1 MATTIS
7 HLQQQLKDLEA
18 AHAAALLAND
28 IGGATSLHHRIESL
42 SALLD
47 APQRKAEALRDLA
60 ALREQAT
67 QAQGGVDAAQGVVNE
82 LQGRHAEAVAQIS
95 EDRALTASAI
105 LAAAKRGETIAA
117 CSPDRGPA
125 TALEAALALAEA
137 EHQAAVGV
145 LAAVQEKVAAGE
157 QALCFAERD
166 CASLVFE
173 LSLRDFAQAANQA
186 MASIPGYGVENV
198 MYDAREKIYA
208 EA

>member
-1 MATTIS
+1 MTATIAT
-7 HLQQQLKDLEA
+7 LEAQLKSLEEQ
-18 AHAAALLAND
+18 HAAALAGGN
-28 IGGATSLHHRIESL
+28 IGGATDLARKIGPL
-42 SALLD
+42 ADLLA
-47 APQRKAEALRDLA
+47 APARKAAALRDLE
-60 ALREQAT
+60 ALKVQAD
-67 QAQGGVDAAQGVVNE
+67 QAQGVVAETAQVAAE
-82 LQGRHAEAVAQIS
+82 LQARHAEAVAQIS

-166 CASLVFE
+166 CAGLVFE
-173 LSLRDFAQAANQA
+173 MALRDFAKALRGYTSVVVDY
-186 MASIPGYGVENV
+186 SIDNAIHDIQQRFYVE
-198 MYDAREKIYA
+198 E
-208 EA
+208 

>member
-1 MATTIS
+1 MTATIAT
-7 HLQQQLKDLEA
+7 LEAQLKDLEA

-186 MASIPGYGVENV
+186 MAAMPGYSVQNILHDV
-198 MYDAREKIYA
+198 HEKIYA

>member
-1 MATTIS
+1 MTATIAT
-7 HLQQQLKDLEA
+7 LEAQLKSLEEQ
-18 AHAAALLAND
+18 HAAALAGGN
-28 IGGATSLHHRIESL
+28 IGGATDLARKIGPL
-42 SALLD
+42 ADLLA
-47 APQRKAEALRDLA
+47 APARKAAALRDLE
-60 ALREQAT
+60 ALKVQAD
-67 QAQGGVDAAQGVVNE
+67 QAQGVVAETAQVAAE
-82 LQGRHAEAVAQIS
+82 LQARHAEAVAQIS

-166 CASLVFE
+166 CAGLVFE
-173 LSLRDFAQAANQA
+173 MALRDFAQAANQA